1 MSFFIAFLLSLGSPP
16 FVVVHLSFDDRRTA
30 AAAGAG
36 PPHATAAGPKPVN
49 GPA

>member
-36 PPHATAAGPKPVN
+36 HRGVRR
-49 GPA
+49 PAPSQ